1 MRKSLAWAL
10 AATIV
15 LSLVAW
21 WTQDRAPALV
31 AAVAPAVQ
39 DSVRGLQGGN
49 VSNDA
54 DRPAAPPLP
63 AELPAFSLDAATRDI
78 LASREAAAPVPAVVA
93 RPVPPA
99 PAAAEP
105 PAPQAPPL
113 QLRYAGSMR
122 APDGRRIV
130 YLSRDDAS
138 FEVAVGDRLDEG
150 YVVETIGEEA
160 ISLVYPPLGTKVTVA
175 MPPAP
180 TQ

>member
-1 MRKSLAWAL
+1 MRTSLAWAL

-31 AAVAPAVQ
+31 AAVAPALQ
-39 DSVRGLQGGN
+39 GSEQGLPGGGVRG
-49 VSNDA
+49 DA
-54 DRPAAPPLP
+54 DRPFAPPLP
-63 AELPAFSLDAATRDI
+63 TELPAFSLDAATRDI
-78 LASREAAAPVPAVVA
+78 LASHEPAAPAPVAVA
-93 RPVPPA
+93 RPVAPA
-99 PAAAEP
+99 PMASEP
-105 PAPQAPPL
+105 SAPQAPPL

-130 YLSRDDAS
+130 YLSRGDAS

-150 YVVETIGEEA
+150 YFVETIGEEA